1 MALYDYNAQNDEL
14 KRIAGGTLYDES
26 PVGVIIPYGGTA
38 IPTGWLLCDGRA
50 VSRTIYAGLFA
61 VIGTAYGAGD
71 GSTTFNIPDL
81 REAVPKGAGL
91 TGLSNTHLDADGLEV
106 GEFIDDRIK
115 EHQHQIVPAYS
126 QNNPLMC
133 SGQSNVTSGSGFYG
147 IVGATI
153 SSEPALAKNVGF
165 DTNEVKAVGCNYI
178 IKALQISAPA
188 NFVSAID
195 NVIEAKGTY
204 SITEIDTGKVWIDGK
219 KIYRKCFNNPS
230 KTFSHNISNF
240 DGLVDVQGIMKS
252 SNRWRTFPSTYIY
265 ESGGQTYNNYGFYEV
280 TSTQVQFI
288 SPYDPSTFDEYYVI
302 IEYTKSE

>member
-219 KIYRKCFNNPS
+219 KIYRKCYTFP
-230 KTFSHNISNF
+230 TFSADQSFSAGASVEHIIDWNGSYQVDGTTTIIYIANRSDAELSYNTGTGNF
-240 DGLVDVQGIMKS
+240 RLTINTG
-252 SNRWRTFPSTYIY
+252 
-265 ESGGQTYNNYGFYEV
+265 V
-280 TSTQVQFI
+280 TMVNASI
-288 SPYDPSTFDEYYVI
+288 W
-302 IEYTKSE
+302 IEYTKSN

>member
-26 PVGVIIPYGGTA
+26 PIGSIMPYGGAA
-38 IPTGWLLCDGRA
+38 IPTGWLLCNGQA
-50 VSRTIYAGLFA
+50 VSRTTYADLFA
-61 VIGTAYGAGD
+61 VIGTAYGVGD

-91 TGLSNTHLDADGLEV
+91 TGLSNTHLDADGLAV

-115 EHQHQIVPAYS
+115 QHNHSFTVQTFS
-126 QNNPLMC
+126 QVGSISN
-133 SGQSNVTSGSGFYG
+133 SGCAPGVYGNGIGYPTWTVGNTGS
-147 IVGATI
+147 A
-153 SSEPALAKNVGF
+153 
-165 DTNEVKAVGCNYI
+165 TNEVKSVGCNYI
-178 IKALQISAPA
+178 IKVLRVEAPA

-195 NVIEAKGTY
+195 NVIEAKFSY
-204 SITEIDTGKVWIDGK
+204 SITETDTGKVWIDGK
-219 KIYRKCFNNPS
+219 KIYRKCFNSPS

-240 DGLVDVQGIMKS
+240 DSLVDVRGIMKS

-288 SPYDPSTFDEYYVI
+288 SPYDPSTFDEYYVV